1 MTSDRPYRRALPFST
16 AREEIIRE
24 SGRQF
29 DPEVVRVFLSI
40 PETVWED
47 IRLQVASHRT
57 SVRGPL
63 VAPLRPESMPT
74 GGPVS

>member
-1 MTSDRPYRRALPFST
+1 MTSDRPYRRALPFSA

-47 IRLQVASHRT
+47 IRLQVAGHRT

-63 VAPLRPESMPT
+63 AAPLRADPMPT
-74 GGPVS
+74 GDPVA